1 MAKEKA
7 IEICRNLQRTINTI
21 TTEKDGKHVNKTFD
35 KPKTSKSRLMTQRL
49 ALIKK
54 YKITKEEL

>member
-7 IEICRNLQRTINTI
+7 IEICKNLQRTIKTI
-21 TTEKDGKHVNKTFD
+21 TTDKDGRHANKTFD
-35 KPKTSKSRLMTQRL
+35 KPKTSRARLMTQRL

-54 YKITKEEL
+54 YNITKEEL